1 MSKYLVQLATSN
13 HKQCHKLTWDNIDRR
28 SLSMHIKRIQKI
40 SRMVEHHNENKPGHS
55 ILPAP
60 PSSSWPMTICNIIS
74 PNFPCEKMPALASV
88 SFPGQSTVKAKNGM
102 EIGHGD
108 ESIASKISKAHLKVS
123 KCNPLAIN
131 SHVRPSAA
139 LSYQTVKL
147 RCLGTLV
154 CLVLSNFRAPGKQ
167 RETRW
172 LVYKQIVPL
181 EVQTRQIE
189 MIEHLRMKKTWEM
202 FHLQFEQTDS
212 FTTWPTNAAF
222 PVTSRLSPLHVHIIC
237 SLHSVRVEMEGQ

>member
-1 MSKYLVQLATSN
+1 
-13 HKQCHKLTWDNIDRR
+13 
-28 SLSMHIKRIQKI
+28 
-40 SRMVEHHNENKPGHS
+40 
-55 ILPAP
+55 
-60 PSSSWPMTICNIIS
+60 
-74 PNFPCEKMPALASV
+74 MPALASV

-108 ESIASKISKAHLKVS
+108 ESIASKISKAHFSWILKAISYHVS

-172 LVYKQIVPL
+172 LAYKQIVPL

-189 MIEHLRMKKTWEM
+189 MIEHLGPPNEKNLRNVSPSIWANRFLYHMTN
-202 FHLQFEQTDS
+202 HRS
-212 FTTWPTNAAF
+212 FPCHFSLKPTTCTY
-222 PVTSRLSPLHVHIIC
+222 
-237 SLHSVRVEMEGQ
+237 GQ

>member
-1 MSKYLVQLATSN
+1 
-13 HKQCHKLTWDNIDRR
+13 
-28 SLSMHIKRIQKI
+28 
-40 SRMVEHHNENKPGHS
+40 
-55 ILPAP
+55 
-60 PSSSWPMTICNIIS
+60 
-74 PNFPCEKMPALASV
+74 MPALASV

-108 ESIASKISKAHLKVS
+108 ESIASKISKAHFSWILKAISYHVS

-172 LVYKQIVPL
+172 LAYKQIVPL

-212 FTTWPTNAAF
+212 FTTWPTTAAF
-222 PVTSRLSPLHVHIIC
+222 PVTSRLSPLHVHMVSNLKPDIMNSLTTLIEPNASSSFRCGGCFAASSAAASC
-237 SLHSVRVEMEGQ
+237 SNWLAQMAWLP